1 MLAVGFLTETDQAR
15 LIALAVVATGVAA
28 WIASKVVDRRLR
40 ARFAALAKGFGSEV
54 AREGEFLSLF
64 PVEIGGRPFDVRLQR
79 IGRST
84 GSSSSSGWRLVTGIP
99 MSGVSELHS
108 VQIRRRVG
116 RRRAIDPSDF
126 ERHFKVHDLGYP
138 LRPGWLS
145 DRVRGAI
152 AHFYALELPL
162 DSLSIEE
169 GKLVHR
175 GSLSL
180 RKLDVAELREL
191 LLRQEALAATLER
204 AL

>member
-1 MLAVGFLTETDQAR
+1 VELTEVDQAR

-28 WIASKVVDRRLR
+28 WIASNAVGRRLQ

-54 AREGEFLSLF
+54 TREAKFLSLF
-64 PVEIGGRPFDVRLQR
+64 PVEVGGRTFDVRLQC
-79 IGRST
+79 IGTST
-84 GSSSSSGWRLVTGIP
+84 GSNHSSGWRVVTGIP

-108 VQIRRRVG
+108 VLIRRRVG

-138 LRPGWLS
+138 LRPGWLNE
-145 DRVRGAI
+145 RVRRAI

-175 GSLSL
+175 ASLSL
-180 RKLDVAELREL
+180 RKLNVAALREL
-191 LLRQEALAATLER
+191 LLRQEALAAQLER
-204 AL
+204 ALS